1 MAVETYLEIGEQA
14 EYSRKV
20 SEADV
25 LRFAEISG
33 DFSPIHVDE
42 AFARATPFGR
52 RIAHG
57 ALLMGLLSTTST
69 IIAER
74 STRRGA
80 KGVPVSLGYDRIRII
95 QPVFIDDEVTAR
107 YTVETLDLEAGRAI
121 SRIEIVNQ
129 HGALCL
135 VGSHVMK
142 WVMPE

>member
-14 EYSRKV
+14 EYSRRI

-57 ALLMGLLSTTST
+57 ALLMGLLSTAST

-95 QPVFIDDEVTAR
+95 RPVFIDDEVTAR
-107 YTVETLDLEAGRAI
+107 YTVETLDLEAGRTI

-129 HGALCL
+129 DGVLCL

-142 WVMPE
+142 WVTPA

>member
-1 MAVETYLEIGEQA
+1 MAVDTYLEIGEQA
-14 EYSRKV
+14 EYSRKI

-107 YTVETLDLEAGRAI
+107 YTVETLDPEAGRTI

-142 WVMPE
+142 WVTPA